1 MDKKN
6 NTWSIFCKDKETEKN
21 HAIQNFI
28 YQYHTGKTVNCIQG
42 SV

>member
-1 MDKKN
+1 MDKKV
-6 NTWSIFCKDKETEKN
+6 TPDQYSAKIKKQKKN

-28 YQYHTGKTVNCIQG
+28 YQHHTGKTVNCIQG